1 MGIFRSSVQGL
12 IWIWLTPFQRD
23 WFSKITIWVLDKT
36 QTFSA
41 EVNGH
46 QLNALLLWREFAY
59 KHGYNIN
66 QNTPIFALCITSKY
80 KRPCYWFWNQA
91 LSFYSVKLSYKALYE
106 TSQMFCF
113 EYTVFSNKT
122 FEKSHEKILC
132 MKVQISR
139 KLRLQFLTSKEI
151 VERRQGEL
159 IKFLFLPKMGLL
171 GSQACNEKKL
181 WLWITY
187 ELL

>member
-1 MGIFRSSVQGL
+1 MLVLATLRYV
-12 IWIWLTPFQRD
+12 WWTPFQRD
-23 WFSKITIWVLDKT
+23 LFSRITIWVLDKT

-91 LSFYSVKLSYKALYE
+91 LSFYPVEPLYKDSYYKFQLIFLSTARMYLQPSNGIFGNVYLSACRTTLKGKHCWHPIAVMEVVNTFGHCVLKWNNWKVLAKASYK
-106 TSQMFCF
+106 
-113 EYTVFSNKT
+113 
-122 FEKSHEKILC
+122 
-132 MKVQISR
+132 
-139 KLRLQFLTSKEI
+139 
-151 VERRQGEL
+151 
-159 IKFLFLPKMGLL
+159 
-171 GSQACNEKKL
+171 GS
-181 WLWITY
+181 TG
-187 ELL
+187 